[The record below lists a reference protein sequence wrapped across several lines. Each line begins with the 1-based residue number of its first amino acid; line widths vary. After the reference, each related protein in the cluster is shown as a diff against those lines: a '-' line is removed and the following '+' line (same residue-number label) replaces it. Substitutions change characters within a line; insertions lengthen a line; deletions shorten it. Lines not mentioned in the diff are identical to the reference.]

1 MKVVAVVPMKMN
13 NRRLPGKNTRCF
25 TNGKPLFTYIL
36 ETLKQV
42 SGIDEV
48 FVYCSDSSV
57 QELLPEG
64 AQYMSRPTTLD
75 LDTTSMN
82 EVLQSFAGEVPA
94 DVYVMTHA
102 TAPFVEPSSI
112 RKGVEAVASG
122 RYDSAF
128 AVKKVQDFFW
138 KDGRPLN
145 YALDSIPRTQDLDPL
160 FQETSGFYIY
170 RREVMVESGR
180 RIGDNPLLV
189 EVGEI
194 EAIDIDEAVDF
205 DIADAVFN
213 HIVSKGKG
221 GAR

>member
-25 TNGKPLFTYIL
+25 TNGEPLFTYIL
-36 ETLKQV
+36 ETLKRV
-42 SGIDEV
+42 PGIDEA
-48 FVYCSDSSV
+48 FVYCSDPSV
-57 QELLPEG
+57 QELLPAG
-64 AQYMSRPTTLD
+64 VRYLSRPTTLD

-82 EVLQSFAGEVPA
+82 EVLQSFAEEVSA

-102 TAPFVEPSSI
+102 TAPFVEPPSI
-112 RKGVEAVASG
+112 EKGLEAVVSG
-122 RYDSAF
+122 RNDSAF

-138 KDGRPLN
+138 KNGHPFN
-145 YALDSIPRTQDLDPL
+145 YTLDSIPRTQDLDPL